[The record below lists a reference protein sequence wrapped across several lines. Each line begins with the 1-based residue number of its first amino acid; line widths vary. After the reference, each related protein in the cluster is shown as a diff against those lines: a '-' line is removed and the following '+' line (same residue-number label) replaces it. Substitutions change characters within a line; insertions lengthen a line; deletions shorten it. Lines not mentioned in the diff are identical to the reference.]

1 MIQLEEKEENETEEE
16 KAYATKSKRISG
28 CLYSRRKGGKIKLI
42 PRNTDNEKSS
52 NSWSKSIQVHVII
65 QMTLNR
71 LQNGCN
77 T

>member
-42 PRNTDNEKSS
+42 PRNTDNDNTD
-52 NSWSKSIQVHVII
+52 NSWLKSIQVHGII

-71 LQNGCN
+71 QWNGCN

>member
-1 MIQLEEKEENETEEE
+1 MIHLEENKKNKAEEE

-52 NSWSKSIQVHVII
+52 NSGSKSIHNPNDAKQ
-65 QMTLNR
+65 TTEWL
-71 LQNGCN
+71 
-77 T
+77 

>member
-1 MIQLEEKEENETEEE
+1 MIQLEENEENKTEGE
-16 KAYATKSKRISG
+16 KASATKSKRISG
-28 CLYSRRKGGKIKLI
+28 CLNSRRKDKKIKLI
-42 PRNTDNEKSS
+42 PRNTDNKKAS
-52 NSWSKSIQVHVII
+52 NSGLKSIQMHVMI